1 MSPKASPW
9 RNGFQESFYAG
20 FKADLKDIR
29 RFNQLGEL
37 IEAIAHTIHYYN
49 SPEFDSIYIKEG
61 FGVGISGFAAM

>member
-29 RFNQLGEL
+29 RFNQLQ
-37 IEAIAHTIHYYN
+37 
-49 SPEFDSIYIKEG
+49 F
-61 FGVGISGFAAM
+61 